1 MRKKCTGRPCADR
14 PVLCKGATLQLHY
27 GVGRGFESGRL
38 GIGLIGFGFLP
49 GTGGGTSVG
58 SRSGMS
64 CGSGTGTSVGSGRTG
79 RTGVS
84 GTGSS
89 MGKPG
94 ERARAWRMADMS
106 EELNIKSY
114 IELFGLAQNGR
125 ATVIS
130 KKRFIL
136 FSSSPNC
143 CRLARSSNHER

>member
-1 MRKKCTGRPCADR
+1 
-14 PVLCKGATLQLHY
+14 VLCKGATLQLNY
-27 GVGRGFESGRL
+27 GVGRDFGSGRL

-49 GTGGGTSVG
+49 GSGGGTSVG
-58 SRSGMS
+58 FRTGISR
-64 CGSGTGTSVGSGRTG
+64 GSVAGTSVGSGRTG

-89 MGKPG
+89 VGKPG
-94 ERARAWRMADMS
+94 ESARAWRMTDMS

-125 ATVIS
+125 ATMFA

-136 FSSSPNC
+136 FSSSPNSFPK
-143 CRLARSSNHER
+143 ARSSNATR